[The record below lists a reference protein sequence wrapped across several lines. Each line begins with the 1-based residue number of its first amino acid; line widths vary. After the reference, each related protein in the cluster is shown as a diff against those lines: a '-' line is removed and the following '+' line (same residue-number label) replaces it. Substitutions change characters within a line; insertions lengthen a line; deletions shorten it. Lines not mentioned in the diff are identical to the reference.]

1 MRRTVFQHFDK
12 SQLRITKV
20 ALVLLF
26 ALVGLSLVF
35 AMSGDAAQARMVE
48 WLVPTPTSV
57 WREGKVWTLITG
69 VFLEVRLLTLVF
81 EGMMIWMMLPALERW
96 WGPRRFAMFVAA
108 TAISGTVAGTL
119 FGLVT
124 GRDVPI
130 LGLDPTLFASAIAF
144 GILYARQPIQ
154 FFGVLPMT
162 GRQFMYGMI
171 GLVTLF
177 VVIGQAWEE
186 GAAMAAAMLIAAG
199 LSSGKLDP
207 IATYRRWRYARAR
220 AHLAVVPPPT
230 ATANK
235 PRRGKT
241 DERWLN

>member
-1 MRRTVFQHFDK
+1 VRRTGFHVDK
-12 SQLRITKV
+12 SQFRITKV
-20 ALVLLF
+20 AMVLLF

-35 AMSGDAAQARMVE
+35 AMSTEAAQARMAT
-48 WLVPTPTSV
+48 WLVPTPSSV

-81 EGMMIWMMLPALERW
+81 EGLMIWMMLPALERW
-96 WGPRRFAMFVAA
+96 WGPRRFLMFVGA
-108 TAISGTVAGTL
+108 TALAGTIAGTL
-119 FGLVT
+119 MGLVT
-124 GRDVPI
+124 GRDMPI
-130 LGLDPTLFASAIAF
+130 LGLDPTLFAAAIAF

-171 GLVTLF
+171 GLVTFFILM
-177 VVIGQAWEE
+177 GQAWEE
-186 GAAMAAAMLIAAG
+186 GASMAAAMLIAAG
-199 LSSGKLDP
+199 LTSGVLDP
-207 IATYRRWRYARAR
+207 IATFRRWRYKRAR
-220 AHLAVVPPPT
+220 AHLSVVPPPPT
-230 ATANK
+230 VPK